1 VREETTSSAEAPP
14 ATGQGAD
21 AKALGVVAVS
31 VVGSGVFTY
40 AYLAL
45 VARGLPTADY
55 GWFGSYWSLALVI
68 GFGAFLP
75 VELELARLISARPPG
90 APFPAGTTRTLAT
103 LAVACLVLVGA
114 FGGVLTSS
122 LGGQSGF
129 LWALLA
135 VCAVSA
141 GQFLL
146 RGWMLG
152 TGRLRLHG
160 AVLLVDSGLRVLL
173 ALVLG
178 LLVDDASGSD
188 YAWTLVAAISLA
200 HLPLLLWTLRRRRT
214 AAAPAAAVPA
224 ESPRPFLTAVG
235 HLLVGSLCAQA
246 LLNAAPVLI
255 TVLAAPGEEA
265 LAAQFIAS
273 YTLVRLPLFV
283 AVPLQSALVPVLV
296 RLGENGDGSRLRTF
310 LLRGLA
316 AIVALAVAAFAV
328 GLWLGPPIVDLVFG
342 SRYALPGGEIA
353 LLAVGSVL
361 HLGLL
366 VAGQALVA
374 AGRHRQVA
382 AVWASGLAAA
392 AVLFTVVDDL
402 VLRASLAFTVG
413 SGVALAIAAVLLLRR
428 PRAAGG
434 GAPPRAGPAGG
445 RPARRRAGWPARSG
459 RCPGRATAAPAPS
472 PGR

>member
-1 VREETTSSAEAPP
+1 VRDETGSSAEAPP

-21 AKALGVVAVS
+21 AKALGLVAVS
-31 VVGSGVFTY
+31 VIGSGVFTY

-45 VARGLPTADY
+45 VARGLPDTADY

-75 VELELARLISARPPG
+75 VELELARLVSARPPG
-90 APFPAGTTRTLAT
+90 ARFPAGTARALVVLTLAC
-103 LAVACLVLVGA
+103 LALVGA
-114 FGGVLTSS
+114 FGSVLTSA
-122 LGGQSGF
+122 LGGQTGF

-135 VCAVSA
+135 VCVVSA

-152 TGRLRLHG
+152 TGRLRMHG
-160 AVLLVDSGLRVLL
+160 VVLLVDSGLRVLL
-173 ALVLG
+173 ALGLG
-178 LLVDDASGSD
+178 WTVEDPSGSD
-188 YAWTLVAAISLA
+188 YAWTLVLAISLA
-200 HLPLLLWTLRRRRT
+200 HLPLLLWTNRRRPR
-214 AAAPAAAVPA
+214 AAADAPV
-224 ESPRPFLTAVG
+224 ESARPFVTAVG

-255 TVLAAPGEEA
+255 TVLAAPGEES

-296 RLGENGDGSRLRTF
+296 NLGTSGDGSRLRTF

-316 AIVALAVAAFAV
+316 AIAVLAVVAAAV
-328 GLWLGPPIVDLVFG
+328 GLWLGPPIVELVFG
-342 SRYALPGGEIA
+342 ARYALPGGEIA

-382 AVWASGLAAA
+382 VVWALGLVTA
-392 AVLFTVVDDL
+392 AVLFGVVDDL

-413 SGVALAIAAVLLLRR
+413 SGVALALAAVMLLTR
-428 PRAAGG
+428 PRV
-434 GAPPRAGPAGG
+434 PAGTVPD
-445 RPARRRAGWPARSG
+445 PA
-459 RCPGRATAAPAPS
+459 
-472 PGR
+472 

>member
-1 VREETTSSAEAPP
+1 MRDETGSSAEAPP
-14 ATGQGAD
+14 DPGQGAD
-21 AKALGVVAVS
+21 AKALGLVAVS

-75 VELELARLISARPPG
+75 VELELARLVSARPPG
-90 APFPAGTTRTLAT
+90 ARFPAGTARTLLT
-103 LAVACLVLVGA
+103 LTVACLVLVA
-114 FGGVLTSS
+114 LLGGVLTSS
-122 LGGQSGF
+122 LGGQVGF

-135 VCAVSA
+135 VCVVSA

-160 AVLLVDSGLRVLL
+160 IVLLVDSGLRVLL

-178 LLVDDASGSD
+178 WSVDDASGSD
-188 YAWTLVAAISLA
+188 YAWTLVLAISLA
-200 HLPLLLWTLRRRRT
+200 HLPLLLWTTRGRT
-214 AAAPAAAVPA
+214 AARHEDAPVEPA
-224 ESPRPFLTAVG
+224 RPFVTAVG

-296 RLGENGDGSRLRTF
+296 NLGTSGDGSRLRTF

-316 AIVALAVAAFAV
+316 VIGVLAVLAAAV
-328 GLWLGPPIVDLVFG
+328 GLWLGPPIVELVFG
-342 SRYALPGGEIA
+342 ARYALPGGEIA

-382 AVWASGLAAA
+382 VVWALGLVTA
-392 AVLFTVVDDL
+392 AVLFAVVDDL

-413 SGVALAIAAVLLLRR
+413 SGVALAIAAVTLLVR
-428 PRAAGG
+428 PRD
-434 GAPPRAGPAGG
+434 PAG
-445 RPARRRAGWPARSG
+445 
-459 RCPGRATAAPAPS
+459 TAPHAA
-472 PGR
+472 